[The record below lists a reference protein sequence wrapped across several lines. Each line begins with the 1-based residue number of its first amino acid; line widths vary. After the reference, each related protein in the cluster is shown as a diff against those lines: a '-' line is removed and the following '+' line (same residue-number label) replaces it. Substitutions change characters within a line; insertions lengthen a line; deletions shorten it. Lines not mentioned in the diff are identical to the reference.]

1 MEYTNAQT
9 LNEDLVN
16 VAKEGKYLSFEIN
29 RERYGIS
36 IQNVIDIIGVQD
48 ITAVPGQPDYVQGVI
63 NLRGQIIPT
72 MDVRIRFQ
80 KEPLEYNDRTCI
92 VVVDFKGVSV
102 GIIVDKVLEVLHIES
117 GVISP
122 PPQSGEIERNS
133 YISGVSKL
141 EDTVIMLLDCKRLLK
156 DEMNEEHWSSDL

>member
-1 MEYTNAQT
+1 MENTNTQMLT
-9 LNEDLVN
+9 RDHTD
-16 VAKEGKYLSFEIN
+16 VAREGKYLSFEID

-80 KEPLEYNDRTCI
+80 KKPLDYSDRTCI
-92 VVVDFKGVSV
+92 VVVDLKGVSV
-102 GIIVDKVLEVLHIES
+102 GIIVDKVLEVQNIDSE
-117 GVISP
+117 VISP
-122 PPQSGEIERNS
+122 PPQAGELVRNS
-133 YISGVSKL
+133 YISGISKL
-141 EDTVIMLLDCKRLLK
+141 DDTVIMLLDCKRLLK
-156 DEMNEEHWSSDL
+156 DDVNEEYWSAE